1 MLKEACLII
10 NNNNFNQSD
19 ERLIPFP
26 FSFYKKI
33 TKLMSGKEAIK
44 KYPGRKIS

>member
-1 MLKEACLII
+1 MLKEAYLII

-26 FSFYKKI
+26 FSFYKKF
-33 TKLMSGKEAIK
+33 TKLMSGKEAVK
-44 KYPGRKIS
+44 KYPGRNIS